1 MFEVAYIWWDIWVGA
16 IRGAEEGEA
25 LQELLV
31 MLGREAHHVE
41 DHLRPIAQDYRLQV
55 LLSMHNTVKQSFG
68 GFRWWR
74 YCKALWDVKI
84 RQIEGIRR
92 KFRPIQLRNSVISY
106 IF

>member
-41 DHLRPIAQDYRLQV
+41 DHLRPIAQDDRLQV
-55 LLSMHNTVKQSFG
+55 LLRMRISCYEKF
-68 GFRWWR
+68 WR
-74 YCKALWDVKI
+74 
-84 RQIEGIRR
+84 
-92 KFRPIQLRNSVISY
+92 ISLY
-106 IF
+106 LTYDAILQKLYVT